1 MNSMRRPDSHLSDE
15 RLLMDLDGELS
26 FGEAKQSAAHLSEC
40 WRCRARRQ
48 ELESTISGFV
58 RAYER
63 ENHGLLPP
71 ATGPRA
77 LLKAQLA
84 DLSKRDIQES
94 EQRFPV
100 GRGFI
105 WALAAAA
112 FVIVCVQVLLVRSSL
127 NRKSGERPTTVI
139 VSVPDSRLT
148 PGATLLLSR
157 KAVCAATGTNN
168 KDVPVSMRR
177 KVFEAYGMQ
186 RAQPKDYE
194 VDYLITPALGGTD
207 DVHNLW
213 PESHSETVWNAEVKD
228 ALEERLRNLVCDGTL
243 DLPEA
248 QQEIA
253 VNWIAAYKKY
263 FHTDKPLAEHY
274 KQAFP

>member
-1 MNSMRRPDSHLSDE
+1 MNSMQRSDSHVSDE
-15 RLLMDLDGELS
+15 RLVMELDGELP
-26 FGEAKQSAAHLSEC
+26 FGEAKQIAAHLSEC

-63 ENHGLLPP
+63 DNDRVLPP
-71 ATGPRA
+71 GSGPRA
-77 LLKAQLA
+77 LLKAHLT
-84 DLSKRDIQES
+84 DLWKRERQES
-94 EQRFPV
+94 EQPFPV

-105 WALAAAA
+105 WALGAVACL
-112 FVIVCVQVLLVRSSL
+112 FLCLQVLLVRSGF
-127 NRKSGERPTTVI
+127 NGKSSARRRTVI

-157 KAVCAATGTNN
+157 RAVCAATGTNN
-168 KDVPVSMRR
+168 KDVPASMRR

-194 VDYLITPALGGTD
+194 VDYLITPALGGAD

-213 PESHSETVWNAEVKD
+213 PQSHSETVWNAKVKD
-228 ALEERLRNLVCDGTL
+228 ALEERLRNLVCDGVL

-263 FHTDKPLAEHY
+263 FHTDKPLTEHY
-274 KQAFP
+274 KQPFP